1 MTNTNLRPLAH
12 ERILLVAEYYPIGGT
27 RTYVKQL
34 LDFYHRMGASLT
46 LVTTMT
52 EPDPEIQQFTAN
64 LGFTLIPYSDVV
76 GRPNFS
82 QPSVWSGRRFRVEKR
97 AFRSFAQAQRYTRV
111 VVSAGTPGL
120 LLGALHA
127 KPNGIYILHTYPHG
141 RRQKLLARHYLSY
154 RIPRDSQIVC
164 VSNFQR
170 RIVERLWRTKERGA
184 HVATIV
190 NTCGPELPPNGPLSR
205 PWQVLTV
212 SMVELYKQPIQ
223 WVNVA
228 VRVSEM
234 LGRENVRFVWVGDG
248 TLLEEARRYAESF
261 NSVASANFVG
271 SIQDPEDYYRSSHL
285 YLQYSSIEN
294 MSLAVIDALRHG
306 IPSVVADV
314 GGLAEIIQNGITGII
329 VPPSNEEAAATAIE
343 SVLRGCTDST
353 SWQIQTQQQY
363 RLKFSQ
369 AQWDEMIM
377 RIHVNEPPG

>member
-1 MTNTNLRPLAH
+1 MTSPNLRPLAH
-12 ERILLVAEYYPIGGT
+12 ERVLLVAEYYPIGGT

-34 LDFYHRMGASLT
+34 LDFYHRMGASVT

-52 EPDPEIQQFTAN
+52 EPDPEIQHFTAN

-141 RRQKLLARHYLSY
+141 QRQKLLARHYLSY

-164 VSNFQR
+164 VSRFQR
-170 RIVERLWRTKERGA
+170 RIVERLWRTKERGS
-184 HVATIV
+184 HVTTIV

-248 TLLEEARRYAESF
+248 SMLEAAQQQAESF
-261 NSVASANFVG
+261 AHLANIEFVG
-271 SIQDPEDYYRSSHL
+271 STSNPEDYYRSSHL
-285 YLQYSSIEN
+285 YFQFSSIDN
-294 MSLAVIDALRHG
+294 MSIAVIDALRHG
-306 IPSVVADV
+306 LPSVVTEV
-314 GGLAEIIQNGITGII
+314 GGLTEIIDDGVTGRVI
-329 VPPSNEEAAATAIE
+329 PPLDNEAAATAIV
-343 SVLRGCTDST
+343 SVFKDGKDPG
-353 SWQIQTQQQY
+353 SWQLDARNRYT
-363 RLKFSQ
+363 LKF
-369 AQWDEMIM
+369 AQNEWDD
-377 RIHVNEPPG
+377 RLLAIHAGQRPS